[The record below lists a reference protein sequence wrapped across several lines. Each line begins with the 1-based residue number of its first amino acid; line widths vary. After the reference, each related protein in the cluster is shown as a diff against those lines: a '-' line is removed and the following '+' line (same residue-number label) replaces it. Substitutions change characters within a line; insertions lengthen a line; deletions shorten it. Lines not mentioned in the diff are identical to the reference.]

1 MTLPVL
7 DVRVMFGAVT
17 DTAAASESVAEELMV
32 TKLLPVTPTPRAT
45 VVPAAVLAD
54 SVTP

>member
-1 MTLPVL
+1 LPVL

-17 DTAAASESVAEELMV
+17 DTAAASLNVAEELIV
-32 TKLLPVTPTPRAT
+32 TKLLPVTPAPRET
-45 VVPAAVLAD
+45 VVPAAVFED